1 MRRALVI
8 LFLLAATAPAFGG
21 DEPRFP
27 PPEFTTHK
35 MPNVVVAPVPPDVY
49 EYVDLA
55 VLVGALALAT
65 YFALGLRRRR
75 ALFLLAIFSLAYF
88 GLWRGGCV
96 CPIGAIQ
103 NVARALFDSG
113 YVLPGTVIAIF
124 LLPLIATLLFGR
136 SFCAAVCP
144 LGAIQDLVLVRAV
157 KVPAWISA
165 ALRLAAYLYLG
176 AAVLF
181 AATGSA
187 FLICQYD
194 PFVALFRLSG
204 SFNMIVLGL
213 CFLVIGAFVGRPYCR
228 WLCPYGVLLSWTS
241 VLSWRRVTITPD
253 ECIHCRLCEDSC
265 PYGAIRVA
273 DADHTAPPRTEG
285 KGRLALLLALLPVL
299 VAAGGAIGWGA
310 GHSMARLDAT
320 VRLADRIDLEESD
333 KVKDLTVASEAFRTT
348 GQPIDELKNKANE
361 KERSVEQGAILLGAF
376 LGLVIGLKLIGL
388 SVRRRREDF
397 EADRATCVA
406 CGRCFEYC
414 PIEKKR
420 RGEIAAPGEGATAS

>member
-1 MRRALVI
+1 MRRALII
-8 LFLLAATAPAFGG
+8 LLVLVATAPAFGAN
-21 DEPRFP
+21 EPRFP

-35 MPNVVVAPVPPDVY
+35 MPDVVVAPAPPDAY
-49 EYVDLA
+49 EYLDLA

-65 YFALGLRRRR
+65 YLALGLRRRR
-75 ALFLLAIFSLAYF
+75 AMFLLAIFSLAYF
-88 GLWRGGCV
+88 GFWRGGCV

-113 YVLPGTVIAIF
+113 YVLPWTVIAIF

-136 SFCAAVCP
+136 AFCAAVCP

-157 KVPAWISA
+157 KVPSWINA

-241 VLSWRRVTITPD
+241 FLSWRHVTITPD
-253 ECIHCRLCEDSC
+253 ECIRCRLCEDSC
-265 PYGAIRVA
+265 PVGAIRAA
-273 DADHTAPPRTEG
+273 DADHPPPPRTEG
-285 KGRLALLLALLPVL
+285 KRRLAALLLLLPVL
-299 VAAGGAIGWGA
+299 VAGGGAIGWGA
-310 GHSMARLDAT
+310 GHWMARLDTT
-320 VRLADRIDLEESD
+320 VHLADRIDLEE
-333 KVKDLTVASEAFRTT
+333 KGEVKDLTIASEAFRTT
-348 GQPIDELKNKANE
+348 GQPIDELKSTADQ
-361 KERSVEQGAILLGAF
+361 KERSIERGAILLGAF
-376 LGLVIGLKLIGL
+376 LGLVIGLKLLGL
-388 SVRRRREDF
+388 SVRRRRENF

-406 CGRCFEYC
+406 CGRCFEFC

-420 RGEIAAPGEGATAS
+420 RGQVAAPGEGGTA

>member
-8 LFLLAATAPAFGG
+8 LFVLAAASPALGA

-35 MPNVVVAPVPPDVY
+35 MPDVVVAPPSPDAQ

-55 VLVGALALAT
+55 VLVGAIALAT
-65 YFALGLRRRR
+65 YLALGLRRRR
-75 ALFLLAIFSLAYF
+75 ALFVLAIFCLAYF
-88 GLWRGGCV
+88 GFWRGGCV

-113 YVLPGTVIAIF
+113 YVLPWTVIAIF

-157 KVPAWISA
+157 TVPTWISA

-241 VLSWRRVTITPD
+241 FLSWRHVTITPE
-253 ECIHCRLCEDSC
+253 ECIRCRLCEDSC
-265 PYGAIRVA
+265 PYGAIREA
-273 DADHTAPPRTEG
+273 DADRPTPPRAEG
-285 KGRLALLLALLPVL
+285 KRWLAALLVLLPVL
-299 VAAGGAIGWGA
+299 VAAGGAIGWAA

-320 VRLADRIDLEESD
+320 VRLADRIDLEEEGE
-333 KVKDLTVASEAFRTT
+333 VKDLTVASEAFRTT
-348 GQPIDELKNKANE
+348 GQPIDELKDAAAR
-361 KERSVEQGAILLGAF
+361 KERSIERGAILLGAF
-376 LGLVIGLKLIGL
+376 LGLTIGLKLIGL
-388 SVRRRREDF
+388 SVRRKREDF

-420 RGEIAAPGEGATAS
+420 RGETPASGEGTTTS

>member
-1 MRRALVI
+1 MRRAPVI
-8 LFLLAATAPAFGG
+8 LFLLAVAATSFGA

-35 MPNVVVAPVPPDVY
+35 MPDVKVAPPPPDAY

-65 YFALGLRRRR
+65 YLGLVLRRRR
-75 ALFLLAIFSLAYF
+75 ALFVLAIFSLAYF

-103 NVARALFDSG
+103 NVARALFDGG

-124 LLPLIATLLFGR
+124 LLPLVATLLFGR
-136 SFCAAVCP
+136 AFCSAVCP
-144 LGAIQDLVLVRAV
+144 LGAIQDLVHVRTV
-157 KVPAWISA
+157 RVPGWISA

-228 WLCPYGVLLSWTS
+228 WLCPYGVLLGWAS
-241 VLSWRRVTITPD
+241 VVSWRRVTITPD
-253 ECIHCRLCEDSC
+253 ECIRCRLCEDSC
-265 PYGAIRVA
+265 PFGAIREA
-273 DADHTAPPRTEG
+273 DADRPAPPRSEG
-285 KGRLALLLALLPVL
+285 KRRLAALLALLPVL
-299 VAAGGAIGWGA
+299 IAAGGAIGWGA
-310 GHSMARLDAT
+310 GHSMARLDTT
-320 VRLADRIDLEESD
+320 VRLADRVELEQTGE
-333 KVKDLTVASEAFRTT
+333 VKDLTVASEAFYTT
-348 GQPIDELKNKANE
+348 GQPPEELQATADK
-361 KERSVEQGAILLGAF
+361 KERSIERGAILLGAF
-376 LGLVIGLKLIGL
+376 VGLVIGLKLIAL
-388 SVRRRREDF
+388 SVRRKREDY
-397 EADRATCVA
+397 EADRTTCVA
-406 CGRCFEYC
+406 CGRCFEFC

-420 RGEIAAPGEGATAS
+420 RGEIASGEGATAS